1 MLDEGKKKFD
11 GKRKRPNEGCIDS
24 IKRSSYSFNKYN
36 RCPKTSRIKNVYTRK
51 KKKKDARKNPWN
63 GGQAQ
68 RRRKWDG
75 RWWVRRKRK
84 RQRVDRGLS
93 SRGDLA
99 HLGLQEIKLRHCQWA
114 GWDEGWT
121 NRSSRLPRLIQST
134 NSAGLRRDTDP
145 SRVNVP
151 GRSLYQCKRADRRWK

>member
-1 MLDEGKKKFD
+1 MEEGPGPEK
-11 GKRKRPNEGCIDS
+11 EGRRWRRMED
-24 IKRSSYSFNKYN
+24 
-36 RCPKTSRIKNVYTRK
+36 
-51 KKKKDARKNPWN
+51 
-63 GGQAQ
+63 GQAKK
-68 RRRKWDG
+68 RREA
-75 RWWVRRKRK
+75 
-84 RQRVDRGLS
+84 RVDRGLS

-99 HLGLQEIKLRHCQWA
+99 HLGLQGIKLRHCQWA